1 VKKIIISIVLL
12 LAAIVTMAYL
22 YFSNLNT
29 SQNTS
34 DISLQAVSANSGFVF
49 SFQNDQS
56 VLDLLKSQELFKEIL
71 GQGKY
76 KQLSSIKTQLLSVS
90 AINQSTAKTQL
101 YISFIADRQQE
112 INFLIATQI
121 NESYTSAQILQAVR
135 KNGIQTDSLQGC
147 FKLGMPDS
155 SICFIGIEKNLVLVS
170 NTAQP
175 VLDGLKR
182 ISDHQPN
189 EFANYIRE
197 NSRFTKNSLAQ
208 LYLNF
213 NRIPAL
219 LSAIIQKKLSG
230 ELAVFNQQHTFA
242 ALNYSYSNQNIL
254 LTGNTELR
262 QKENYYQLFASQTP
276 QKVTITN
283 ILPDHTANFTTYT
296 MSSYPDWRKELENWF
311 KTQKQSQ
318 LNTAFVKNINDKYHL
333 NLDDIFPK
341 YVANQFLSFQLST
354 GEKLGAISLSNGDKT
369 QQLLLDL
376 SEDYNEHIKSLKEA
390 DLLYHYFGQAFVD
403 FKKPYYVILDNYMV
417 FANQPASL
425 QVFLDKYQ
433 NNKLLINSNSY
444 ISSSN
449 QLPNN
454 SSISFYIDYKNSLN
468 LFKENLWPKYYEYL
482 RSKTGLSNYNALTYQ
497 LSGDQGK
504 FQTNILIDKQPRTL
518 EKDSLDL

>member
-1 VKKIIISIVLL
+1 
-12 LAAIVTMAYL
+12 MAYL

-34 DISLQAVSANSGFVF
+34 DVSLQAASSSSGFVF

-56 VLDLLKSQELFKEIL
+56 VLELLKSQELFKEIL
-71 GQGKY
+71 GPGKY
-76 KQLSSIKTQLLSVS
+76 KQLSAIKTQLLSINT
-90 AINQSTAKTQL
+90 INQSTAKAQL
-101 YISFIADRQQE
+101 YISFITDQQQE

-121 NESYTSAQILQAVR
+121 NDGYSSAQMLQAVR
-135 KNGIQTDSLQGC
+135 KNGIQTDSLQRC
-147 FKLGMPDS
+147 FKLSMSDS
-155 SICFIGIEKNLVLVS
+155 SICFIGIEKNLILLS

-175 VLDGLKR
+175 VLDALKR
-182 ISDHQPN
+182 TSDHKPN
-189 EFANYIRE
+189 EFANYIQE

-208 LYLNF
+208 LYINF
-213 NRIPAL
+213 NHIPVL
-219 LSAIIQKKLSG
+219 LSAFIPKRLSG
-230 ELAVFNQQHTFA
+230 ELAVFNRQQSFA

-254 LTGNTELR
+254 LTGNTEPGHPH
-262 QKENYYQLFASQTP
+262 NYYQLFANQTP

-283 ILPDHTANFTTYT
+283 ILPDHTANFTVYT
-296 MSSYPDWRKELENWF
+296 MTSYTNWRKALETWF
-311 KTQKQSQ
+311 SAQKQSE
-318 LNTAFVKNINDKYHL
+318 LNTTFVKNINNKYHL

-354 GEKLGAISLSNGDKT
+354 GEKLGAISLTNGDKT

-376 SEDYNEHIKSLKEA
+376 SEDYNDHIKSLKEG
-390 DLLYHYFGQAFVD
+390 DLLYHYFGQAFTD
-403 FKKPYYVILDNYMV
+403 FKKPYYIILDNYMV
-417 FANQPASL
+417 FASQPGTL
-425 QVFLDKYQ
+425 QIFLDKYQ
-433 NNKLLINSNSY
+433 SNKLLINSNSY

-468 LFKENLWPKYYEYL
+468 LFKENIRPKYYEYL
-482 RSKTGLSNYNALTYQ
+482 RSKTRLSNYNALTYQ